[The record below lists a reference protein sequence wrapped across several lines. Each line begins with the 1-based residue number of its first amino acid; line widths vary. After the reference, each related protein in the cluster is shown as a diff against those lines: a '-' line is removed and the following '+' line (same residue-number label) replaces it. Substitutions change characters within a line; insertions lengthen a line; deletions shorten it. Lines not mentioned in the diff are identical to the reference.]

1 MNTIELEKI
10 LNDIG
15 DLKYT
20 NERGKTIFSGCEVAI
35 HYDRSGR
42 WMVWLTDS
50 IDGDARDGVYH
61 TAEAFRC
68 VDGEFDDP
76 YPLDV
81 GESFSPECGECFNVF
96 SDCGKTL
103 EEAVN
108 KLAAKVAI
116 LRQNPDYI
124 LVFPW
129 EEIKPQEFLSE
140 EEYLDLKNEVEK
152 DYAQWCSMKEQKK
165 S

>member
-1 MNTIELEKI
+1 METCELEKI
-10 LNDIG
+10 LNDIS

-20 NERGKTIFSGCEVAI
+20 TECSNTIFSGCEVAM
-35 HYDRSGR
+35 HYNRDGR
-42 WMVWLTDS
+42 WTVWLTDS
-50 IDGDARDGVYH
+50 IDAVDGFYH
-61 TAEAFRC
+61 AAGAYRY
-68 VDGEFDDP
+68 VDGE
-76 YPLDV
+76 LGEDV
-81 GESFSPECGECFNVF
+81 LEVSECDCDKFCGDNAFST
-96 SDCGKTL
+96 CGKTL

-124 LVFPW
+124 LVFPG
-129 EEIKPQEFLSE
+129 EEIMPQEFLSE

-152 DYAQWCSMKEQKK
+152 DYELWRSMKEQKK

>member
-1 MNTIELEKI
+1 MKTCELEKI
-10 LNDIG
+10 LKDIC

-20 NERGKTIFSGCEVAI
+20 TECSNTIFSGCEVAM
-35 HYDRSGR
+35 HYNGG
-42 WMVWLTDS
+42 WTVWLTDS
-50 IDGDARDGVYH
+50 IDAVDGVYH
-61 TAEAFRC
+61 AAGAYRY
-68 VDGEFDDP
+68 VDGE
-76 YPLDV
+76 LGEDV
-81 GESFSPECGECFNVF
+81 LEVYQCDCDKFGGDNAFSTF
-96 SDCGKTL
+96 GKTL

-124 LVFPW
+124 LVFPRD
-129 EEIKPQEFLSE
+129 EIKPQEFLSE

-152 DYAQWCSMKEQKK
+152 DYELWRSMKEQKK

>member
-1 MNTIELEKI
+1 METCELEKI

-20 NERGKTIFSGCEVAI
+20 TECSNTIFSGCEVAM
-35 HYDRSGR
+35 HYNRDGR
-42 WMVWLTDS
+42 WTVWLTDS
-50 IDGDARDGVYH
+50 IDAVDGVYH
-61 TAEAFRC
+61 AAGAYRY
-68 VDGEFDDP
+68 VDGE
-76 YPLDV
+76 LGEDV
-81 GESFSPECGECFNVF
+81 LEVSQCDCDKFGGDNAFST
-96 SDCGKTL
+96 CGKTL
-103 EEAVN
+103 KEAVN

-124 LVFPW
+124 LVFPRD
-129 EEIKPQEFLSE
+129 EIKPQEFLSE

>member
-1 MNTIELEKI
+1 METCELEKI
-10 LNDIG
+10 LNDIS

-20 NERGKTIFSGCEVAI
+20 TECSNTIFSGCEVAM
-35 HYDRSGR
+35 HYNGG
-42 WMVWLTDS
+42 WTVWLTDS
-50 IDGDARDGVYH
+50 IDAVDGVYH
-61 TAEAFRC
+61 AAGAYRYVAGELGEDVLEVSKCDCDKFGGDNAF
-68 VDGEFDDP
+68 
-76 YPLDV
+76 
-81 GESFSPECGECFNVF
+81 ST
-96 SDCGKTL
+96 CGKTL

-124 LVFPW
+124 LVFPRD
-129 EEIKPQEFLSE
+129 EIKLQEFLSE

>member
-1 MNTIELEKI
+1 MKTCELEKI

-20 NERGKTIFSGCEVAI
+20 TECSNTIFSGCEVAM
-35 HYDRSGR
+35 HYNRDGR
-42 WMVWLTDS
+42 WTVWLTDS
-50 IDGDARDGVYH
+50 FDAVDGVCHAAGAY
-61 TAEAFRC
+61 RY
-68 VDGEFDDP
+68 VDGELGD
-76 YPLDV
+76 
-81 GESFSPECGECFNVF
+81 ESLEVSQCDCDKFFGDNAFST
-96 SDCGKTL
+96 CGKTL

-116 LRQNPDYI
+116 LRQNPDFI
-124 LVFPW
+124 LVFTRD
-129 EEIKPQEFLSE
+129 EIKPQEFLSE

>member
-1 MNTIELEKI
+1 METCELEKI

-20 NERGKTIFSGCEVAI
+20 TECSNTIFSGCEVAM
-35 HYDRSGR
+35 HYNGG
-42 WMVWLTDS
+42 WTVWLTDS
-50 IDGDARDGVYH
+50 IDAVDGVYH
-61 TAEAFRC
+61 AAGAYRYVAGELGEDVLEVSKCDCDKFGGDNAF
-68 VDGEFDDP
+68 
-76 YPLDV
+76 
-81 GESFSPECGECFNVF
+81 ST
-96 SDCGKTL
+96 CGKTL

-124 LVFPW
+124 LVFPRD
-129 EEIKPQEFLSE
+129 EIKPQEFLSE